1 MSSFMHLSTSKQYL
15 INLNLEVNLDG
26 ENYGEEQDANS
37 TNSDKEAIKETVSPL
52 TGKPIRPDGRT
63 GPKKPTS
70 LNSNGI

>member
-1 MSSFMHLSTSKQYL
+1 MSSFVHLSTSKRYF

-26 ENYGEEQDANS
+26 ENYGEEQDATS
-37 TNSDKEAIKETVSPL
+37 TNSNKETIKETVSPL
-52 TGKPIRPDGRT
+52 TGKAIGPDGRT